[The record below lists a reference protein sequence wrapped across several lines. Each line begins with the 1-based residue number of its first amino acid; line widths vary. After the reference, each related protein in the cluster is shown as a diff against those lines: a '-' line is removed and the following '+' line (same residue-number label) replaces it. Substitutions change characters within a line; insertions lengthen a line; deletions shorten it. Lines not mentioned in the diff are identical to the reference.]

1 MSFKVLTKKQKLA
14 AAAERPE
21 NFFLPFS
28 DDFRSN
34 RKLRKSAAAERPIEV
49 VDVDDGGATCRRRQ
63 TPTSRKRS
71 PQTSLHATAAATTTT
86 TTTTATT
93 SGDLSESDIS
103 DPKPEEPPGGRESL
117 RESLHV
123 FAAEQNNQSAHSARC
138 PAGCQH
144 SRRSRGKQKI
154 ISSH

>member
-1 MSFKVLTKKQKLA
+1 MSFKILTENRKLA

-49 VDVDDGGATCRRRQ
+49 VDVDDGGATCRRGQ
-63 TPTSRKRS
+63 TPSSRKRS
-71 PQTSLHATAAATTTT
+71 PQTSLHATAAATTA
-86 TTTTATT
+86 ATT

-103 DPKPEEPPGGRESL
+103 DPKPEEPPGGRKSL

-123 FAAEQNNQSAHSARC
+123 FTAEQNNQSAHSARC